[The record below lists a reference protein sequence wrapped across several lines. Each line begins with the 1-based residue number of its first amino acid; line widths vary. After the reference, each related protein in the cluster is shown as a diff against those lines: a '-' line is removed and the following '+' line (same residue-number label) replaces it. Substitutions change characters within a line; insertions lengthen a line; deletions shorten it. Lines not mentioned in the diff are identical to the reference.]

1 MITLET
7 LRARNRKNK
16 EHTHILQQITKLEF
30 SILIMVIKK
39 KHTHK
44 KKRWRK
50 QPFRRTHQK
59 LTFQHLPARSY

>member
-39 KHTHK
+39 KHTHTK
-44 KKRWRK
+44 KKVEK
-50 QPFRRTHQK
+50 AALSKNPSKTNFS
-59 LTFQHLPARSY
+59 TFAS